1 MRDSTLLTAAVP
13 IVGND
18 DGPGP
23 IWQAP
28 PDKAMRV
35 AIRNVGGTVV
45 FLAHDIAD
53 LQNVANTGAGFQ
65 LNASDTVTIYLAPS
79 QRLVGASQGGP
90 GMLSIAASEAIPQ
103 PEDLR

>member
-1 MRDSTLLTAAVP
+1 MKDSTLLTAGVP

-28 PDKAMRV
+28 PDLAMRV
-35 AIRNVGGTVV
+35 VVRNVGGTVV

-53 LQNVANTGAGFQ
+53 LQNVSSTSGAFQ
-65 LNASDTVTIYLAPS
+65 LNAGDFVEIYLAPS
-79 QRLVGASQGGP
+79 QRLVGAAQGGA
-90 GMLSIAASEAIPQ
+90 GTLSIAASEAIPQ
-103 PEDLR
+103 PERH

>member
-1 MRDSTLLTAAVP
+1 MKDSTLLTAAVP

-28 PDKAMRV
+28 PNIAMRV
-35 AIRNVGGTVV
+35 VIRNVGGTVV

-53 LQNVANTGAGFQ
+53 LQNVSSTQAGFQ
-65 LNASDTVTIYLAPS
+65 LNAGDEVTIYLAPS

-90 GMLSIAASEAIPQ
+90 GTLSIAASQAIPQ
-103 PEDLR
+103 PEGL

>member
-1 MRDSTLLTAAVP
+1 MRDSTLLSAAVP
-13 IVGND
+13 VLGND

-28 PDKAMRV
+28 PDRAMRV
-35 AIRNVGGTVV
+35 YVLNAGGTVV

-53 LQNVANTGAGFQ
+53 LQNVSNASAGFQ
-65 LNASDTVTIYLAPS
+65 LNAGDHVIITLAPS

-90 GMLSIAASEAIPQ
+90 GTLSIAASETIPQ
-103 PEDLR
+103 PEL